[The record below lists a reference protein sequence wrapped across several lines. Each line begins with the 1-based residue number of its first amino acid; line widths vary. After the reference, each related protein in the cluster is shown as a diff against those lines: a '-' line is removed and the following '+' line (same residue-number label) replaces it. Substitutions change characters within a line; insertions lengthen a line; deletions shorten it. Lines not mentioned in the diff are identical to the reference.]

1 MCPYLGHIGNYS
13 IGCTVTVTRVILL
26 YKCHIIIIC
35 DMISSYS
42 LSTVLG
48 NIICMGFLRSWTL
61 TRQNILCLVLDRDE
75 VSLTEEARGGRQLDL
90 ESWIVDS
97 VEVDSEGR
105 KELLCVVSL
114 ANKPHKI
121 FLLFLFP
128 TKSLCHFSSQ
138 GLPLGYLLQ
147 VVASLGGILQEDS

>member
-1 MCPYLGHIGNYS
+1 
-13 IGCTVTVTRVILL
+13 
-26 YKCHIIIIC
+26 
-35 DMISSYS
+35 
-42 LSTVLG
+42 
-48 NIICMGFLRSWTL
+48 MGFLRSWTL

-114 ANKPHKI
+114 ANKYHEISYITCYMKRAAPEENS
-121 FLLFLFP
+121 
-128 TKSLCHFSSQ
+128 TR
-138 GLPLGYLLQ
+138 G
-147 VVASLGGILQEDS
+147 EW

>member
-1 MCPYLGHIGNYS
+1 
-13 IGCTVTVTRVILL
+13 
-26 YKCHIIIIC
+26 
-35 DMISSYS
+35 
-42 LSTVLG
+42 
-48 NIICMGFLRSWTL
+48 MGFLRSWTL

-114 ANKPHKI
+114 
-121 FLLFLFP
+121 LFSQINIIKYP
-128 TKSLCHFSSQ
+128 YCFSSQ
-138 GLPLGYLLQ
+138 Q
-147 VVASLGGILQEDS
+147 SHK